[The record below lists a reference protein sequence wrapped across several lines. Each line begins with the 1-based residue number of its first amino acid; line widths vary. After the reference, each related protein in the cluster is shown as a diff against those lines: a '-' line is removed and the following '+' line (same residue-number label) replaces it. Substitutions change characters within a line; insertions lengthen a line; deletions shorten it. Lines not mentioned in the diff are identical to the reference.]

1 MPTIERYCAKGVFDP
16 PTYSQAVK
24 VTGAQTILFRAGQV
38 AYDDKGNAAHRGD
51 FAAQARA
58 VFQAVKAQVEAGGGT
73 MQSIVKLN
81 TYLTDIRHR
90 ADLMPVREEF
100 FGKKTPASTL
110 VAVAALAHPD
120 WLIEVEAI
128 AVVRG
133 GPPDERQPVHVPGLR
148 RPGQGRP

>member
-1 MPTIERYCAKGVFDP
+1 MANIERYCAKGVFDP
-16 PTYSQAVK
+16 PSYSQAVK
-24 VTGAQTILFRAGQV
+24 VTGAQTILFLAGQV
-38 AYDDKGNAAHRGD
+38 AYDDKGNPAHRGD
-51 FAAQARA
+51 FAGQARV

-90 ADLMPVREEF
+90 ADLMPVRKEF
-100 FGKKTPASTL
+100 FGEKTPASTL

-128 AVVRG
+128 AVV
-133 GPPDERQPVHVPGLR
+133 
-148 RPGQGRP
+148 